1 MFRTI
6 TSMLGYTK
14 KLRGGWRLQPSHVFS
29 AGFLTSAISAYPVA
43 AYFDLVPKDI
53 SSAMQWVTGSG
64 APTAGVNPTAGV
76 KPPSG
81 SPAAFGQ
88 PPGQAAASSGFSA
101 NTNASTG
108 KDLVSKIEDIG
119 AQAFNGLYNT
129 YQTST
134 KPTSA
139 QPSAGFSS
147 NNPVAFGGANYGN
160 AGASYGQAPG
170 DIACYF
176 SPGGGCT
183 NAIVNEIRQARQQ
196 IFMQAYS
203 FTSVP
208 IAQALVEA
216 RSRGVA
222 VYIILDKS
230 QLTEHNSGID
240 FVAQAGIT
248 TLIDTVHA
256 IAHNKVMLID
266 QQTIITGS
274 FNFTTSAEQANA
286 ENLLI
291 IRGRPDVYQAYESN
305 FRHHYAHCQPYQ
317 GRGTPAAN
325 SASPNVNRSYMPN
338 SNYGPSNYA
347 QSGSGYPP
355 NNNYGQANNYAP
367 ANNYPP
373 ANNYGQANN
382 SYAQGNYGYPPPN
395 QYAPANSYGYPPSNN
410 YAPANNYD
418 YGQPPAYPQMAA
430 PQSYAPSGHRY

>member
-1 MFRTI
+1 
-6 TSMLGYTK
+6 
-14 KLRGGWRLQPSHVFS
+14 LRSGWRLQPSHVFS

-53 SSAMQWVTGSG
+53 TSALQWATGSG
-64 APTAGVNPTAGV
+64 TPAATASANPGIKSAT
-76 KPPSG
+76 G
-81 SPAAFGQ
+81 SPAAFGKS
-88 PPGQAAASSGFSA
+88 PSLASATPSAFTPSTNPSSSAAVNATAPAAA
-101 NTNASTG
+101 
-108 KDLVSKIEDIG
+108 KDLVSKIENIG

-134 KPTSA
+134 TPNTTQPTASYSGNYLA
-139 QPSAGFSS
+139 AFS
-147 NNPVAFGGANYGN
+147 GANYGSV
-160 AGASYGQAPG
+160 GANYGYAPG

-196 IFMQAYS
+196 IFVQAYS

-230 QLTEHNSGID
+230 QLNEPSSGID
-240 FVAQAGIT
+240 FVAQAGIP
-248 TLIDTVHA
+248 TLIDSSHA

-274 FNFTTSAEQANA
+274 FNFTTSAEQHNA

-305 FRHHYAHCQPYQ
+305 FRHHYEHCQPYQ
-317 GRGTPAAN
+317 GRSVP
-325 SASPNVNRSYMPN
+325 SAPNINRSYMPN
-338 SNYGPSNYA
+338 SNYGP
-347 QSGSGYPP
+347 G
-355 NNNYGQANNYAP
+355 NYGQ
-367 ANNYPP
+367 
-373 ANNYGQANN
+373 G
-382 SYAQGNYGYPPPN
+382 SYAQGGYGYPANHQYAPTNGYPANN
-395 QYAPANSYGYPPSNN
+395 QYAPANNQYT
-410 YAPANNYD
+410 PANNYGPANYD
-418 YGQPPAYPQMAA
+418 YGPSTYPQMAA
-430 PQSYAPSGHRY
+430 PQNYGQSGYRY